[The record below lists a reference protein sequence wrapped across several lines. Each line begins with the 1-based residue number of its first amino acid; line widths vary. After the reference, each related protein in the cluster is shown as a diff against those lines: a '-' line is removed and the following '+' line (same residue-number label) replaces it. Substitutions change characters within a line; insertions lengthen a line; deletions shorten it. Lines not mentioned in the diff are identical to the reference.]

1 MLAEVLLA
9 LFLGGL
15 VYYLVQR
22 SKTQVLK
29 TEDGWWGA
37 GAPPDGEEDISIR
50 PFKVT
55 TSDQE
60 LEVNQL
66 FIYLPLQRSGLAES
80 QQSSLS
86 Y

>member
-1 MLAEVLLA
+1 MFAEVLLA
-9 LFLGGL
+9 LFIGGL
-15 VYYLVQR
+15 VYYLLQR

-37 GAPPDGEEDISIR
+37 GAPPGGEEDISIR

-60 LEVNQL
+60 LEVNHQP
-66 FIYLPLQRSGLAES
+66 FY
-80 QQSSLS
+80 
-86 Y
+86 

>member
-1 MLAEVLLA
+1 MCSSSLVSHHTLSNMLAEVLLA
-9 LFLGGL
+9 LFIGGL

-50 PFKVT
+50 PFEVT

-60 LEVNQL
+60 LEVNHQP
-66 FIYLPLQRSGLAES
+66 FY
-80 QQSSLS
+80 
-86 Y
+86 

>member
-1 MLAEVLLA
+1 MFAEVLLA
-9 LFLGGL
+9 LFIGGL
-15 VYYLVQR
+15 VFYLVQR

-37 GAPPDGEEDISIR
+37 GVPPDGEEDISIR

-66 FIYLPLQRSGLAES
+66 SIYLSLQYGGVTEC
-80 QQSSLS
+80 
-86 Y
+86 

>member
-1 MLAEVLLA
+1 MFAEVLLT
-9 LFLGGL
+9 LFVGGL
-15 VYYLVQR
+15 VFYLVQR

-66 FIYLPLQRSGLAES
+66 FIYLSLQSGGLAGS
-80 QQSSLS
+80 
-86 Y
+86 